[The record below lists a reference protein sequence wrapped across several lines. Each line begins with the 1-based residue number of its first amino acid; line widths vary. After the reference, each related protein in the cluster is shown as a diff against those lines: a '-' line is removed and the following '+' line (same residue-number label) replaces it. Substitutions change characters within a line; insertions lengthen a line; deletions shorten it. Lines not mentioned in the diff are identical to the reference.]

1 MVATIM
7 DFATKTKSVLVD
19 TKFTVDSVL
28 NDVDTPVTV
37 HIRVLE
43 LNYGPVLYF
52 QAKSSIPMY
61 DRARDRWDDH
71 PFQCSKK
78 WLELEGN
85 VVANIIDDTP
95 AIRAMIQELVS
106 TEKPVLYCGTE
117 AGHKARLI
125 NAIAMFWS

>member
-1 MVATIM
+1 M
-7 DFATKTKSVLVD
+7 DFAAKTKSVLAD

-28 NDVDTPVTV
+28 DGVETPVSV

-52 QAKSSIPMY
+52 EAKSSIPMG
-61 DRARDRWDDH
+61 DDEFWDEH
-71 PFQCSKK
+71 PFQWSTK
-78 WLELEGN
+78 WLEDN
-85 VVANIIDDTP
+85 RSTVANIIDDTP

-106 TEKPVLYCGTE
+106 TEKREFYTGTE

>member
-1 MVATIM
+1 M
-7 DFATKTKSVLVD
+7 DFAAKTKSVLVD

-28 NDVDTPVTV
+28 DGVETPVSV

-52 QAKSSIPMY
+52 EAKSSIPM
-61 DRARDRWDDH
+61 DDSDLWDEH
-71 PFQCSKK
+71 PFQWSKK
-78 WLELEGN
+78 WLEGDT
-85 VVANIIDDTP
+85 VANIIDDTP

-106 TEKPVLYCGTE
+106 TEKREFYTGTE